1 MSYNVVI
8 DVIEKAKVAVSDD
21 VKETVEE
28 VHEALKGLPG
38 DRAANLDFPGVKEV
52 KDFMAE
58 AKQHAEDT
66 GRRFIRVGDVKGQP
80 LRVSFRIV
88 TRRATDPA
96 PAAEET
102 PTANAASAP
111 AEPVSV

>member
-8 DVIEKAKVAVSDD
+8 DVIEKAKMAVSDD
-21 VKETVEE
+21 VKKTVQE

-38 DRAANLDFPGVKEV
+38 DRAANIDFPGVEEV
-52 KDFMAE
+52 KSFMSQ

-66 GRRFIRVGDVKGQP
+66 GRRFIRVGDIKGQP
-80 LRVSFRIV
+80 NRVSFRVV
-88 TRRATDPA
+88 TKRAAEAA

-111 AEPVSV
+111 AEPASV